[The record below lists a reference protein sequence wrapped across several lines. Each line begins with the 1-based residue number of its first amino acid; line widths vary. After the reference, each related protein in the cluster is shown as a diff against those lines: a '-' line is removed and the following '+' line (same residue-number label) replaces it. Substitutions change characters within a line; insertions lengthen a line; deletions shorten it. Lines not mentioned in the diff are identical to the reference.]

1 MPHVQ
6 SSVMTR
12 VHYDDDTAELDVSFV
27 SGKVYRYASVPLAIY
42 VDLLD
47 AESKGEFFNANIKDV
62 FPYVEVKRRGKR

>member
-12 VHYDDDTAELDVSFV
+12 VHYDEDTAELDVSFV
-27 SGKVYRYASVPLAIY
+27 SGKVYRYGSVPLAIY